1 MKNKKIFIIALIIIA
16 IDITSK
22 LLISNSMLEEESIN
36 IIPNF
41 FSIKYEKNTGVA
53 FSLLEGSRIPIII
66 ITILIIVVVFKY
78 IYNKR
83 IIPQEQLAISLIL
96 GGAIGNLIDR
106 IIYGYVI
113 DFLDFKLGNY
123 NYPIFN
129 IADSAIVIG
138 VIIYIIINIK
148 NESR

>member
-22 LLISNSMLEEESIN
+22 LLISNLMLEEESIN

-41 FSIKYEKNTGVA
+41 FSITYAKNTGVA
-53 FSLLEGSRIPIII
+53 FSLLEESRIPIII

-83 IIPQEQLAISLIL
+83 IIIQEQLAIALIL

>member
-1 MKNKKIFIIALIIIA
+1 MKNKKIFIIALITIA

-22 LLISNSMLEEESIN
+22 LLISNLMLEEESIN

-41 FSIKYEKNTGVA
+41 FSITYAKNTGVA